1 MKLVVPLD
9 VSREDVELLSET
21 IEKYPEDE
29 QLMLFISRI
38 LKRTNNIA
46 KSIGKAAFDILEV
59 NPYSVCIF
67 NGKGRGGNA

>member
-9 VSREDVELLSET
+9 VSMEDVELLSET

-29 QLMLFISRI
+29 NLMLFISRI

-59 NPYSVCIF
+59 NPYSVCDL
-67 NGKGRGGNA
+67 NGRGGKS

>member
-46 KSIGKAAFDILEV
+46 KSIGKAALDILEV
-59 NPYSVCIF
+59 NPYSVCEF
-67 NGKGRGGNA
+67 NGQGGKS